1 MKYRVRFKHLD
12 CLTAA
17 KVVMALT
24 MLWSV
29 GFLGTSSALAQEN
42 VRLIVPP
49 MVVAKPDQE
58 TQLGV
63 NFKPSIPTGR
73 SLLLRVIGF
82 DPRVR
87 LLAGYRVNKG
97 IWAVPVASAQD
108 LKFKLPQSVTKD
120 QKIQIVLTSIDG
132 DLVARVQ
139 TTVRIDAKTE
149 TYASTVPASTV
160 SRSGEVIAPK
170 LLQEGTAPE
179 RQAPGRQIR
188 GQQTKG
194 QQTQGQQTRG
204 QQKQAKLA
212 APTATNKTEPVT
224 REGPGAAAP
233 ALSPEAKARAERLLK
248 RGNDFLSQGQ
258 ITQARLLYKTAAEL
272 GLAAAALALGST
284 YDPQELDRLGVVG
297 ITPDLEEAK
306 KWYGLAAR
314 LGSTKAAA
322 RLSAASQR

>member
-1 MKYRVRFKHLD
+1 
-12 CLTAA
+12 
-17 KVVMALT
+17 

-29 GFLGTSSALAQEN
+29 GFLGTGSALAQEN

-73 SLLLRVIGF
+73 SLLLRIIGF

-97 IWAVPVASAQD
+97 IWAVPLASAQD

-179 RQAPGRQIR
+179 RQVPGRQTQGR
-188 GQQTKG
+188 QSQG
-194 QQTQGQQTRG
+194 QQTQG

-212 APTATNKTEPVT
+212 APPATNKTEPVT

-233 ALSPEAKARAERLLK
+233 ALSPEAKARADRLLK

-297 ITPDLEEAK
+297 ITPDREEAK